1 MIAQNL
7 FLLINSA
14 INSRT
19 CFIIVSMHETQILL
33 GKFSEAALDSILKKS
48 SDMNGIPDRIKFL
61 SDQFL
66 GVAYMEATLA
76 GGRDIPEILVVN
88 LEGIDCFTF
97 IDYVEAM
104 RMSHSFYDFLK
115 NLVRVRYKSGDVSFS
130 SRKHFF
136 TDWASSVP
144 VAVNDITGEIA
155 GMKTEKSLKVLNME
169 EDGTYYLP
177 GIEPVEREICYIPAP
192 AIDGHVLKS
201 LTTGDYI
208 GIYSH
213 VAGLDVSHV
222 GIFIRDGSE
231 TYMRHASSQA
241 KIRKVIDEDFLSY
254 VMKTP
259 GIVVLRPV

>member
-1 MIAQNL
+1 
-7 FLLINSA
+7 
-14 INSRT
+14 
-19 CFIIVSMHETQILL
+19 MHETQILL
-33 GKFSEAALDSILKKS
+33 GKFSEAVLDNILKKS
-48 SDMNGIPDRIKFL
+48 SDMNGISDRVKFL
-61 SDQFL
+61 SDRFL
-66 GVAYMEATLA
+66 GVAYMESTLA

-104 RMSHSFYDFLK
+104 RMSHSFSDFLE
-115 NLVRVRYKSGDVSFS
+115 NLVRVRYKSGDVSFT

-144 VAVNDITGEIA
+144 ASVNDITGEIA
-155 GMKTEKSLKVLNME
+155 GMETGKSLKVLNLND
-169 EDGTYYLP
+169 DGTYYLP
-177 GIEPVEREICYIPAP
+177 GIEPIEREISYIPSSS
-192 AIDGHVLKS
+192 IDERVLEKI
-201 LTTGDYI
+201 TTGDYV

-213 VAGLDVSHV
+213 AAGIDVSHV

-241 KIRKVIDEDFLSY
+241 KIRKVIDEDFRSY
-254 VMKTP
+254 VAKTP